1 MQIKNEHIV
10 VTGANGGIGKSFALM
25 CAKEKAIIHLVV
37 RKRNE
42 ILIEE
47 VKKAGAKEVFSW
59 EADLSIYE
67 DIEDLIKNLNKFP
80 ISILFNNAGLLT
92 GGLIEEQPIADI
104 YKMLQVNVNALIH
117 LSRAMIPGMIERKSG
132 KIINNSSVSAI
143 MHFPCA
149 STYAASKA
157 AVAAFTDCIRLE
169 LKSKNVTT
177 LLLITPG
184 IKTKM
189 FDNIA
194 TLYSENIKVPEE
206 SITSDEYAL
215 KIKKAIIN
223 DDDILM
229 PPIFSSTRL
238 ALSFSANFK
247 KSFEKIL
254 SSQFR
259 RK

>member
-1 MQIKNEHIV
+1 MQIKNKHV
-10 VTGANGGIGKSFALM
+10 VITGANGGIGKSFALM
-25 CAKEKAIIHLVV
+25 CAKENAIVHLVV
-37 RKRNE
+37 RKRDEN
-42 ILIEE
+42 LIKE
-47 VKKAGAKEVFSW
+47 VRQAGAVEVFLW
-59 EADLSIYE
+59 EADLSVF
-67 DIEDLIKNLNKFP
+67 DNIEDLLKILNQYP

-92 GGLIEEQPIADI
+92 GGLIEEQPLADI

-117 LSRAMIPGMIERKSG
+117 LSRGIIPGMIERKSG

-169 LKSKNVTT
+169 LKGKNVST

-215 KIKKAIIN
+215 RIKKAIIA

-229 PPIFSSTRL
+229 PPLFSSTGL

-254 SSQFR
+254 SSQFI

>member
-1 MQIKNEHIV
+1 MQIKNKHVV

-25 CAKEKAIIHLVV
+25 CAKENSIIHLVV
-37 RKRNE
+37 RKRDEN
-42 ILIEE
+42 LIQE
-47 VKKAGAKEVFSW
+47 VKQAGAKEVFLW
-59 EADLSIYE
+59 EADLSIF
-67 DIEDLIKNLNKFP
+67 DNIEDLVKNLNQHP

-157 AVAAFTDCIRLE
+157 AVMAFTDCIRLE
-169 LKSKNVTT
+169 LKGKNVST

-194 TLYSENIKVPEE
+194 SLYSKNIKVPEE
-206 SITSDEYAL
+206 SITSDDYAIR
-215 KIKKAIIN
+215 IKNAILA
-223 DDDILM
+223 DDEILM
-229 PPIFSSTRL
+229 PPILSSTGMALRFSS
-238 ALSFSANFK
+238 NFK
-247 KSFEKIL
+247 KSFEKII
-254 SSQFR
+254 SAQFKR
-259 RK
+259 T

>member
-1 MQIKNEHIV
+1 MQIKNKHVV

-25 CAKEKAIIHLVV
+25 CAKENAILHLVV
-37 RKRNE
+37 RTHDEN
-42 ILIEE
+42 LIKE
-47 VKKAGAKEVFSW
+47 VKQAGASEVFLW
-59 EADLSIYE
+59 KADLSLFDE
-67 DIEDLIKNLNKFP
+67 IESLLKTLNQYP
-80 ISILFNNAGLLT
+80 IAILFNNAGLLT
-92 GGLIEEQPIADI
+92 GGLIEEQPLADI

-117 LSRAMIPGMIERKSG
+117 LSRGMIPGMIKRESG

-157 AVAAFTDCIRLE
+157 AVMAFTDCIRLE
-169 LKSKNVTT
+169 LKDKGVTT

-194 TLYSENIKVPEE
+194 TLYSKNIKVPEG

-215 KIKKAIIN
+215 RIKKAILS
-223 DDDILM
+223 DDNILT
-229 PPIFSSTRL
+229 PPLFSSTGM

-247 KSFEKIL
+247 GSFEKII
-254 SSQFR
+254 SSQFT

>member
-1 MQIKNEHIV
+1 MQLKNKHIV

-25 CAKEKAIIHLVV
+25 CAREEAIVHLVV
-37 RKRNE
+37 RTRDEN
-42 ILIEE
+42 LINE
-47 VKKAGAKEVFSW
+47 VKRAGALEVFLW
-59 EADLSIYE
+59 EADLSIFE
-67 DIEDLIKNLNKFP
+67 SIEELIKTLHQYP

-117 LSRAMIPGMIERKSG
+117 LSRAIIPGMIERKSG

-169 LKSKNVTT
+169 LKDKNVST

-194 TLYSENIKVPEE
+194 TLYSKNIKVPEG
-206 SITSDEYAL
+206 SITSDEYAVR
-215 KIKKAIIN
+215 IKNAILA
-223 DDDILM
+223 DDDILL
-229 PPIFSSTRL
+229 PPLFSSTGI

-247 KSFEKIL
+247 RGFEKII
-254 SSQFR
+254 SSQFK

>member
-1 MQIKNEHIV
+1 MQIKNKHVV

-37 RKRNE
+37 RNRDEN
-42 ILIEE
+42 LVNE
-47 VKKAGAKEVFSW
+47 VKKAGAVEVFMW
-59 EADLSIYE
+59 EADLSLFE
-67 DIEDLIKNLNKFP
+67 KIEDLINSLNQYP
-80 ISILFNNAGLLT
+80 ISILFNNAGCLT

-104 YKMLQVNVNALIH
+104 YKMLQVNLNALIH
-117 LSRAMIPGMIERKSG
+117 ISRGLIPGMIERKSG

-169 LKSKNVTT
+169 LIKKNVTT

-189 FDNIA
+189 FDDIA
-194 TLYSENIKVPEE
+194 TLYAENIKVPES

-215 KIKKAIIN
+215 RIKKAIIA

-229 PPIFSSTRL
+229 PPLFSSTGL
-238 ALSFSANFK
+238 ALSFSSNFK
-247 KSFEKIL
+247 RSFEKII
-254 SSQFR
+254 SGQFT